1 MLSRLE
7 NRFNKLSI
15 KSIIEIFLII
25 LVVFILLVLYIKSID
40 FYPIKNVK
48 TNHFRGS
55 AHEIYSKIKEF
66 ENINIISSK
75 IQSKSINLELISNL
89 ENIVF
94 YLNKIENLNNF
105 IKIDDYKITKKD
117 EDYKLILK
125 VSFDKYKAKKSDFIV
140 EYKSSHNL
148 IKENTTQIKDISIVK
163 SNKIEDF
170 TLSAIVFNSV
180 ILNDNFLKI
189 NEQINGYKIIKIR
202 DKSVILSKNNETIE
216 VHLND

>member
-1 MLSRLE
+1 MLSRIE

-25 LVVFILLVLYIKSID
+25 FVIFILLVLYIRSID
-40 FYPIKNVK
+40 SNPIKNVK
-48 TNHFRGS
+48 TNQFKGS
-55 AHEIYSKIKEF
+55 AHEIYSKIKEL
-66 ENINIISSK
+66 ENINITSSK

-148 IKENTTQIKDISIVK
+148 IKENTTQIENISIAK

-170 TLSAIVFNSV
+170 KLSAIVFNSV